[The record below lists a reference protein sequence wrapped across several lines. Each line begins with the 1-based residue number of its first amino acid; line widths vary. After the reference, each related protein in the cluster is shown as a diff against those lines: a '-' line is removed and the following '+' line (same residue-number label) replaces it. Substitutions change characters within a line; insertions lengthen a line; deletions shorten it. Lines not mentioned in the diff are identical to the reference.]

1 MSGPSPEIHV
11 PLANEHATHVC
22 NCVQA
27 QIHGISQLPPH
38 STVLQHRIH
47 TLAIG
52 RNSSSLKVLD
62 ILSNPQGFSCEA
74 EVLFD
79 SFVGCD
85 QPGGVVCSEEI
96 PRVEAREVLEGAEE
110 LVTTNYSLQ
119 SGLSS
124 KGMRGHSVGGC
135 S

>member
-1 MSGPSPEIHV
+1 MSGSSPEIHV
-11 PLANEHATHVC
+11 SLANEYATHVC
-22 NCVQA
+22 DCIQA
-27 QIHGISQLPPH
+27 QIHAIPQLPPH

-52 RNSSSLKVLD
+52 RNSSSLEVLD

-96 PRVEAREVLEGAEE
+96 PRVEAGEVLEGAEE
-110 LVTTNYSLQ
+110 LVASNYGPQL
-119 SGLSS
+119 GL
-124 KGMRGHSVGGC
+124 
-135 S
+135 